1 LAELERITAPQG
13 CSDVGPCGH
22 DQRRAPLRPHAPRAD
37 VWAYGSRVS
46 GSAHEA
52 SDLDIVLR
60 NPQDLSRPIRAV
72 STLRQAL
79 SDSMLPIMVDVH
91 DWAHL
96 PEYFHEEILQAYV
109 VLRQG
114 DPRTVDDPQSLDT
127 LAART

>member
-1 LAELERITAPQG
+1 MPRLE
-13 CSDVGPCGH
+13 DNH
-22 DQRRAPLRPHAPRAD
+22 LNLRPAWRDMLESLLRSHVPQAD
-37 VWAYGSRVS
+37 VWAYGSRVT
-46 GSAHEA
+46 GGAHEV

-60 NPQDLSRPIRAV
+60 NPVDSAQPLKAAAA
-72 STLRQAL
+72 LRQAL
-79 SDSMLPIMVDVH
+79 SGSMLPIMVDVH

-114 DPRTVDDPQSLDT
+114 DSRTVDDSQPSDT